1 MSTTRSLLRWMCRPL
16 TEVAFL
22 RLVIEQIENEERPER
37 ERKPLPYTLAYAFDR
52 LHADAEHPE
61 VDRAEARRLL
71 ADALSAE
78 RPTLCFARTL
88 RLVRE
93 WSPHEDLHDVAGYAA
108 LPELLDDGAEPGP
121 VKGYHEIHA
130 HLRGS
135 VPWPC
140 LWVGWLCDE
149 RWRGRQ
155 RKHPSKHDGWERTHA
170 ELLERA
176 ATLRATLDLY
186 DRPSVDGV
194 DAELIGVLAE
204 RERQWW
210 RRLAVYL
217 VTNEGET
224 ADHAAAYLAI
234 LAHLRRASLFR
245 RGSAGGEVGLAPFVR
260 AYDRYAGSQKRGR
273 SEANERRAQVGQIL
287 DRFQRDGAVSVEL
300 RPTFENTP
308 GQMRRRLLDLVE
320 GYLGWLA
327 TTSGP
332 PVALGLVPSLFKQD
346 FFLPKAALDALGEL
360 EAAAARAARWE
371 EQVTALTEIL
381 EDEPILRWFVV
392 GLDGAGAERGCP
404 VRAFAPAYAVLD
416 RYHRRH
422 GVGGR
427 RPGVE
432 IPLDQIQ
439 ESAQRFDT
447 DGIDVL
453 RDLWPGWPRLGKTM
467 HAGEDFVDSLTG
479 LRHIDEALDHLALG
493 PGDRIGHAIAASLDP
508 TSLCELLR
516 WRARHPEQTGVRAL
530 GEDRWLVRVPR
541 GERLLDLAWAAA
553 RLEETSVV
561 PRRDLGE
568 VSTRVWLGAQPVLAQ
583 GLGLPDPRPA
593 LAGLHYGP
601 TQLPASQVFE
611 EVEIGTADLDL
622 REALRERVLQRL
634 VAARVTIESCPT
646 SNLTVADLK
655 EAPLSRLVKRSGL
668 RVAIATDDPALFECF
683 PAREVARVPDMEQRR
698 RVIARAEEASWV
710 RTR

>member
-1 MSTTRSLLRWMCRPL
+1 MSHTRSLLRWMCRPL

-22 RLVIEQIENEERPER
+22 RLVIEQLENEERPER
-37 ERKPLPYTLAYAFDR
+37 ERRPLPYTLAYAFDR
-52 LHADAEHPE
+52 LEADAEHPE
-61 VDRAEARRLL
+61 EDRAEARRILSE
-71 ADALSAE
+71 ALSAD
-78 RPTLCFARTL
+78 RPTLCFAWTL
-88 RLVRE
+88 VVVRS
-93 WSPHEDLHDVAGYAA
+93 WSNREDLRDVLGYAA
-108 LPELLDDGAEPGP
+108 LPEMFEGSHEVEKVA
-121 VKGYHEIHA
+121 GYHEIHA

-135 VPWPC
+135 VPWPD
-140 LWVGWLCDE
+140 LWVGWLNDE

-155 RKHPSKHDGWERTHA
+155 RKRSSKHDGWEKTHA
-170 ELLERA
+170 ELIERA
-176 ATLRATLDLY
+176 ATLREGLAINGQPVLRADLESALW
-186 DRPSVDGV
+186 RH
-194 DAELIGVLAE
+194 LA
-204 RERQWW
+204 
-210 RRLAVYL
+210 AHL
-217 VTNEGET
+217 VTDEGRT

-234 LAHLRRASLFR
+234 VAHLRRASLFR

-260 AYDRYAGSQKRGR
+260 SYNRYASAQKRGR

-404 VRAFAPAYAVLD
+404 VRAFAPAYAALD

-422 GVGGR
+422 GVSGR
-427 RPGVE
+427 RPGVQ
-432 IPLDQIQ
+432 IPLVQIK
-439 ESAQRFDT
+439 ERARRFDT

-467 HAGEDFVDSLTG
+467 HAGEDFVDPLTG
-479 LRHIDEALDHLALG
+479 LRHIDEALEHLALG

-655 EAPLSRLVKRSGL
+655 EAPLSRLVTRSGL